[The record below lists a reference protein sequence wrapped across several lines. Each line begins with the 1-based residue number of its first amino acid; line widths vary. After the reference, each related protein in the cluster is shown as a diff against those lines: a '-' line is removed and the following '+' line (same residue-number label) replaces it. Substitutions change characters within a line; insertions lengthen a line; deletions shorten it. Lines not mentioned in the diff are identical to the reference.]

1 MSGHQ
6 YGEKVAR
13 DCRITSHERQPGGVP
28 GTSNCCV
35 RAADRSGQSLM
46 PGCQH
51 RGERRDVLDLP
62 LHDRLPMFPFGAT
75 SFSGTILLVSSY
87 TLEGITDKVKRP
99 ALIAASEGEAHWHD
113 QSGKVCDAIPSARTR
128 DIGGVHERRGFRRAG
143 QHCEA
148 KALGHRSRRI
158 FDWPDETL
166 DLSRNQPPTSDAHAS
181 RRSRHLNAMHAN
193 ALAGMAG
200 ACDVC
205 DVMVLPRAIGFGQAY
220 AAACGSCSVA
230 TPLRPRC
237 VPRCVHEPARVRLM
251 PHALRR
257 SGAHNRGIAR
267 SRTRPRRGVTGD
279 RCSLLTSHFHLLL
292 MLMRT

>member
-1 MSGHQ
+1 MLCGISPVSSHRH
-6 YGEKVAR
+6 GEKVAL
-13 DCRITSHERQPGGVP
+13 DCEITSHERQPGGVP
-28 GTSNCCV
+28 GTPSRL

-75 SFSGTILLVSSY
+75 SFSGTILLVSGY

-166 DLSRNQPPTSDAHAS
+166 DPSRNQPPTSDAHAS
-181 RRSRHLNAMHAN
+181 RRSRHLNTTSHAN
-193 ALAGMAG
+193 ALAIPGG
-200 ACDVC
+200 ASAWTWNGAETNFVRFPGSLVPTSDSLWQAKVVGARR
-205 DVMVLPRAIGFGQAY
+205 DWHARRRARTSAVPPRRAD
-220 AAACGSCSVA
+220 
-230 TPLRPRC
+230 
-237 VPRCVHEPARVRLM
+237 VPRTGFRPAG
-251 PHALRR
+251 H
-257 SGAHNRGIAR
+257 
-267 SRTRPRRGVTGD
+267 RP
-279 RCSLLTSHFHLLL
+279 
-292 MLMRT
+292 